1 MKQIEHFKRKT
12 YLCLSVCLSVCLSL
26 SISLSLYLSI
36 SLSFLCEKGVIFLTS
51 RKYVHCKMKVI
62 LKILPL
68 ERTMGGPFNFSGC
81 NKLEKNSFNNILA
94 MSVSFVIEFNSTNSS
109 SADTNLDTFRFYQQI
124 VATWQFKEGLKE
136 AEKENIWIAVE
147 KMRKRKRKF
156 ERKKTRYK
164 LCREEMDA
172 TEELK
177 IVVLLL

>member
-12 YLCLSVCLSVCLSL
+12 YLCLSVCLSVSL
-26 SISLSLYLSI
+26 SISLSLSLYL

-68 ERTMGGPFNFSGC
+68 ERTMGGPFNFNGC

-147 KMRKRKRKF
+147 KMRKRKF